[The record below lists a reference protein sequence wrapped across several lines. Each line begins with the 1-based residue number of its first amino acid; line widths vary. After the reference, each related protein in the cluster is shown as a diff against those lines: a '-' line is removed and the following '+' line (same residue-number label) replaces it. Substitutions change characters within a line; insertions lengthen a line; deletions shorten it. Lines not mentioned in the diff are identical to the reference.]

1 MRKLILTVV
10 IVMMGFIT
18 SAQIGMTREEV
29 GADDIVLK
37 DRTIKFAFDN
47 KTNLCTSFLVETSS
61 KKVAKIIVKNL
72 MDKISNFTNES
83 NIASLKISEDIYSLN
98 ENFIV
103 VHGFESK
110 EQAASILGFLQT
122 HKDYKISDKT
132 YVVSTEDYKIIQMKK
147 KMNEWILLNK

>member
-1 MRKLILTVV
+1 
-10 IVMMGFIT
+10 
-18 SAQIGMTREEV
+18 
-29 GADDIVLK
+29 
-37 DRTIKFAFDN
+37 
-47 KTNLCTSFLVETSS
+47 
-61 KKVAKIIVKNL
+61 

>member
-61 KKVAKIIVKNL
+61 KKVAKSIVKNL
-72 MDKISNFTNES
+72 MDKF
-83 NIASLKISEDIYSLN
+83 KICSDEEYIWCTPQGYRIYYL
-98 ENFIV
+98 V
-103 VHGFESK
+103 
-110 EQAASILGFLQT
+110 LGDKHLFLT
-122 HKDYKISDKT
+122 K
-132 YVVSTEDYKIIQMKK
+132 
-147 KMNEWILLNK
+147 